1 MIARV
6 MPPLRAKQDATGD
19 RSWGIALLVPAAR
32 APRNRRP
39 IEVALIAI
47 AALVAGLAA
56 VVAKSAPEVD
66 DSVGEALDAVIGW
79 APYFWRLVFVL
90 ALALALVIVVDV
102 VVRRRWRLTSDLLV
116 AVVVV
121 ASAGVFLERI
131 VTTKWFQA
139 EAHVFSNWGFPEL
152 RLASAVA
159 IFAVAGPELVRPV
172 RLLSAWLVALGAL
185 GGIVLDVGT
194 MSQVLGA
201 LAVGLGAAA
210 LVRLTF
216 GSAAGMPSIDRVRL
230 ALASLGVTADD
241 LSVSQRQRIG
251 AAEFVGHDPNGSPL
265 KVRVLGRDAQDT
277 QRLVRRWRLLAYR
290 DPPRSAPI
298 GRLEQVEHEAVATL
312 MAAQAGVR
320 VPEMVTV
327 GLSPEDDAVVV
338 TRQPDVQPLEFAG
351 PDQVSDGVLEDLWRQ
366 AERLHTAGISHG
378 RLNASNVLVTD
389 GKPMLVDLSAAT
401 LGAPASSL
409 DMDVAELLVACAIL
423 VGPDRAL
430 GRALAAGP
438 ADAIARALPYLQ
450 RAALTPHLRDLA
462 RSHEVDLKELRSA
475 AAAATGNEAP
485 EVVSLYRVRPKDV
498 LLMVVLIFAA
508 YLLISQLAEIGFGTI
523 SHELA
528 RADVA
533 WVVFALILAQCSFI
547 GSGISVRGAVA
558 TPLPLLPCVVLQSA
572 IKFINLTVPSSAG
585 RIGMN
590 LRFMQRMGVPRAQ
603 AVAAGAVDDLSE
615 TIVQVGL
622 FLLVLPFVSV
632 DVDTS
637 QFHFKPDQRLLEALA
652 IALVVSAVVAFAVPK
667 VRARVVPEIKSGLSG
682 LWSVA
687 RVRQK
692 RVELFGGNI
701 ASELTY
707 ALALGATCLAYGVHL
722 NLAQLVLANTAASVL
737 SSLIPVPGGIG
748 AAEASLSAA
757 LIAMGV
763 DKPTAFAIAL
773 TQRLCTFYLPP
784 IWGFASLRW
793 LSRKGY
799 L

>member
-1 MIARV
+1 MLADRAAR
-6 MPPLRAKQDATGD
+6 DASAEP
-19 RSWGIALLVPAAR
+19 SWAIALLLPAAQ

-39 IEVALIAI
+39 SDVALVAV
-47 AALVAGLAA
+47 AAVVAGLAG

-66 DSVGEALDAVIGW
+66 NTVGEALDAVLGW

-90 ALALALVIVVDV
+90 ALALALIVAVDV
-102 VVRRRWRLTSDLLV
+102 IVRRRWVLARDLLLAIV
-116 AVVVV
+116 IVV
-121 ASAGVFLERI
+121 AAGVVLDRI
-131 VTTKWFQA
+131 VTTKWVQA

-152 RLASAVA
+152 RLTAAVA
-159 IFAVAGPELVRPV
+159 VLAVAGPELVRPL
-172 RLLSAWLVALGAL
+172 RLLASWLVALAAL
-185 GGIVLDVGT
+185 GAAVLGVGT

-201 LAVGLGAAA
+201 LAVGLGTAA

-216 GSAAGMPSIDRVRL
+216 GSAAGMPSTDRIRL
-230 ALASLGVTADD
+230 ALASLGLVVDD

-251 AAEFVGHDPNGSPL
+251 AAEFIGHDPAGSPL

-277 QRLVRRWRLLAYR
+277 QRLARRWRLLAYR
-290 DPPRSAPI
+290 DPPRSAPV

-312 MAAQAGVR
+312 MAAQSGVS
-320 VPEMVTV
+320 VPEVVTV
-327 GLSPEDDAVVV
+327 GLSPEDDALLVV
-338 TRQPDVQPLEFAG
+338 RQPDVEPLESAG
-351 PDQVSDGVLEDLWRQ
+351 PDQVSDDVLEDVWRQ
-366 AERLHTAGISHG
+366 VERLHAAGISHG
-378 RLNASNVLVTD
+378 RLNASNILVTQ

-409 DMDVAELLVACAIL
+409 DMDVAELMVACTVL
-423 VGPDRAL
+423 VGPERALDRAI
-430 GRALAAGP
+430 AAGWT
-438 ADAIARALPYLQ
+438 DAIRRALPYLQ

-475 AAAATGNEAP
+475 AAAATGREAP
-485 EVVSLYRVRPKDV
+485 EVVSLYRVRPRDV
-498 LLMVVLIFAA
+498 LLMAAVIFSA

-523 SHELA
+523 AHELGQ
-528 RADVA
+528 ADAA
-533 WVVFALILAQCSFI
+533 WVLLGLVLAQCSFI

-558 TPLPLLPCVVLQSA
+558 TPLALLPCVVLQSA

-590 LRFMQRMGVPRAQ
+590 LRFLQRMGVPRAQ

-615 TIVQVGL
+615 TVVQVAL

-637 QFHFKPDQRLLEALA
+637 QFHFNPDRRLLEALA
-652 IALVVSAVVAFAVPK
+652 VALVVSAVVVFAVPK
-667 VRARVVPEIKSGLSG
+667 VRARVLPEIRSGLSG

-687 RVRQK
+687 RVRRK
-692 RVELFGGNI
+692 RAELFGGNI

-722 NLAQLVLANTAASVL
+722 NLAQLVFANTAASVL

-748 AAEASLSAA
+748 AAEATLSAA
-757 LIAMGV
+757 LIGMGV

-793 LSRKGY
+793 LSRRGY